1 MPVNVQATIEPY
13 NDTYDVVNAKHVGV
27 GEGENKKKLSDF
39 LNNLPSGT
47 ATAPHIGDNGNW
59 FIGDTDTGVKAAGE
73 NGKDG
78 VTPHIGANGNWFI
91 GDTDTGVAAGGNG
104 GSEYEIP
111 TFNLA
116 ALGLPSIAPN
126 GEYVMAEFDTT
137 ELMGA
142 LDKGAVKFVA
152 QFNMGAEVSATLVLN
167 PAYAPVLGGY
177 SCTSLN
183 DFEGIL
189 LITTVSVSEGFIAA
203 KCTPMDDA
211 IGGGTTQPTAI
222 DLSGLDTNGTIVET
236 YADGT
241 SKTTT
246 IEFDANGTPTKIT
259 DGDGNV
265 TTLTW

>member
-1 MPVNVQATIEPY
+1 MNRKIIGVTVGTPTSPSKIEQEIKPVKTINEIEPDE
-13 NDTYDVVNAKHVGV
+13 NGNVEIDNSGSNITLDDELSLESENPVKNKVVTQEFRAFGEAAGAFNERLTSLEQSGV
-27 GEGENKKKLSDF
+27 G
-39 LNNLPSGT
+39 
-47 ATAPHIGDNGNW
+47 
-59 FIGDTDTGVKAAGE
+59 
-73 NGKDG
+73 
-78 VTPHIGANGNWFI
+78 
-91 GDTDTGVAAGGNG
+91 GG
-104 GSEYEIP
+104 EYEIP

-222 DLSGLDTNGTIVET
+222 DLSGFNTNGTIIET

-246 IEFDANGTPTKIT
+246 VEFDANGTPTKIT